1 MPAVTTFADEPVGVI
16 PGGGTATRLAPL
28 PCSKELLPIGFRATP
43 NGPRPKVVASYLIDS
58 FTEAGVREVFWL
70 LDRAKTDVMSYFG
83 SGEAFGTRL
92 AYVAVDGSPSVVHTV
107 DGARAFL
114 RERPVL
120 FGFPDIIF
128 EPAAL
133 ARRVWERLRGG
144 GADVVLG
151 AVPAPPEQIADRVR
165 VGPAGRVLE
174 VRVKPLDS
182 PWPDAWILAAWAPGF
197 TRFLQAWLAE
207 QQVKSAREGLLPA
220 ELYMGH
226 AVQAAIGAGM
236 SVLVETLHD
245 GSFIDAGTPAG
256 LANALRRYGSTS
268 VDVDPRAARP

>member
-1 MPAVTTFADEPVGVI
+1 MLPATTLLDEPVGVI
-16 PGGGTATRLAPL
+16 PGGGAATRLAPL
-28 PCSKELLPIGFRATP
+28 PCSKELLPIGFRPTP
-43 NGPRPKVVASYLIDS
+43 SGPRPKVVASYLLDS
-58 FTEAGVREVFWL
+58 FTEAGVGEVFWL
-70 LDRAKTDVMSYFG
+70 LDRGKADVMSYFG
-83 SGEAFGTRL
+83 SGAAFGTRL
-92 AYVAVDGSPSVVHTV
+92 AYVAVDCSPSVVHTV
-107 DGARAFL
+107 DSARAFL
-114 RERPVL
+114 RDRPVV

-133 ARRVWERLRGG
+133 ARRVWERLRSG

-151 AVPAPPEQIADRVR
+151 AVFAPAEQIADRVL

-197 TRFLQAWLAE
+197 TRFLHDWLEE
-207 QQVKSAREGLLPA
+207 QQARTARGAPPPA

-226 AVQAAIGAGM
+226 AVQAAIDAGM

-245 GSFIDAGTPAG
+245 GSFIDAGTAAG
-256 LANALRRYGSTS
+256 LASALRRYGTAL
-268 VDVDPRAARP
+268 DAEPRAAKR